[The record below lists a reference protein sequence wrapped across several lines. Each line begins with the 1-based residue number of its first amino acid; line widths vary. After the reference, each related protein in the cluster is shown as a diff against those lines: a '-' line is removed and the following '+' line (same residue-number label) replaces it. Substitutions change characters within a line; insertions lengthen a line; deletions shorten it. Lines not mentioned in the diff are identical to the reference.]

1 MLIRFIK
8 LSFFCFVL
16 IFLISC
22 QSDDEIVEKPAELL
36 RIDSKI
42 DLDQKWSKKV
52 FSDISPGKQEIVVDS
67 DGIFSFSSNGLVN
80 SFSHLGK
87 SNWETGLKINLALQ
101 NN

>member
-52 FSDISPGKQEIVVDS
+52 FSD
-67 DGIFSFSSNGLVN
+67 N
-80 SFSHLGK
+80 SLGR
-87 SNWETGLKINLALQ
+87 Q
-101 NN
+101 

>member
-42 DLDQKWSKKV
+42 DLDNPYYHEYDEWVEKHKKADLSV
-52 FSDISPGKQEIVVDS
+52 EDIGGLECGKC
-67 DGIFSFSSNGLVN
+67 
-80 SFSHLGK
+80 HY
-87 SNWETGLKINLALQ
+87 
-101 NN
+101 

>member
-52 FSDISPGKQEIVVDS
+52 FSDISLGRPVS
-67 DGIFSFSSNGLVN
+67 YT
-80 SFSHLGK
+80 HLTLPTIAGV
-87 SNWETGLKINLALQ
+87 
-101 NN
+101 